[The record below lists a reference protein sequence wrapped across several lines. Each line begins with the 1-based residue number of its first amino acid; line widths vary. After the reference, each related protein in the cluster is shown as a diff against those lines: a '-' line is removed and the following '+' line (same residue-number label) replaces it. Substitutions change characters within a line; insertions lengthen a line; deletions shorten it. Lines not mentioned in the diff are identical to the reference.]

1 MAIINK
7 DRYLRDIARHIG
19 KGEMSFEQESRVG
32 IEVGGTKAFVKGVAF
47 DAERGEI
54 TYELCDD
61 AGKVYTSSRGPRPL
75 SGLGVRDLSKVS
87 RVVTEAARIRSQRM
101 ANIVNIRSRLSAVR
115 GKGAG
120 IGL

>member
-19 KGEMSFEQESRVG
+19 KGEMSFDLENRVG
-32 IEVGGTKAFVKGVAF
+32 IEVGATKAFVKGVAF
-47 DAERGEI
+47 DAERGEL
-54 TYELCDD
+54 TYELCD
-61 AGKVYTSSRGPRPL
+61 AEGKVYTSSRGARPL
-75 SGLGVRDLSKVS
+75 SGLGVKDLSKVS
-87 RVVTEAARIRSQRM
+87 AVVTEAARIRSQRM
-101 ANIVNIRSRLSAVR
+101 ANIVNIRSRLGAVR